1 MSTPRDFEFA
11 SEVVGG
17 WWRASSTGNGCI
29 KVARQVLHTGGHGAH
44 HLPSS
49 SASVAFTGGV
59 AEWEAPDHLS
69 ELARRTASH
78 SSTRTIVLMLTEP
91 ALRMACTSLQGGVR
105 SATGQVQ
112 GHLRTPRS
120 LAQAQHAGG

>member
-1 MSTPRDFEFA
+1 
-11 SEVVGG
+11 
-17 WWRASSTGNGCI
+17 
-29 KVARQVLHTGGHGAH
+29 
-44 HLPSS
+44 
-49 SASVAFTGGV
+49 
-59 AEWEAPDHLS
+59 
-69 ELARRTASH
+69 
-78 SSTRTIVLMLTEP
+78 MLTEP